1 MSRLIT
7 FSVVI
12 GPTIVCCILLL
23 MPLLDDDHLLDRTRI
38 SLVCP
43 GVEDPG
49 HIMSNTTSNEKHQPA
64 SNATPVGITSDIED
78 DRKKSRDDCSDVQ
91 DIEDDASR
99 PSKEATSRTEPG
111 DVDSDP
117 EKADGTPMERSI
129 TTGSQMPMSKA
140 RAVALVVTLT
150 GAAFL
155 NTMSNQAVVIIL
167 PTIGRDLDIPAARQ
181 QWIVSAYS
189 LTFGCFLLLWGR
201 IADVVGKKSVFVLG
215 SAWVCL
221 TTLVCPF
228 VPDEIGFD
236 VFRGLQGLGAAANV
250 PTAIGILGV
259 TFPPGKAKNY
269 AFATYSSGAPL
280 GSVIGNIL
288 GGVVGE
294 YASWRWVLWILAIL
308 AAMITIAGHFV
319 IPQPK
324 PRSQPMDLRHSVD
337 WTGGATVTIAILV
350 LLFALTEGNVVG
362 WATPWI
368 PVLIVLSFLLLAAFV
383 MWQMYLEK
391 KTTRRP
397 LMKISMFKDYKISAA
412 MFAMM
417 TFFGAFSNYLIFATY
432 FYQEF
437 EGRSTIQTTL
447 RFLPTGIVGII
458 AIFIVSQLLSKVKV
472 YYILMWGMM
481 CCAVACLLFA
491 VPIPVGTTYWAFG
504 FPAMCLSVLGA
515 DALFPA
521 LLLFIAQSLPKE
533 DQALGGA
540 TINCVGQVG
549 RAISLAICT
558 AIQVAVQESKE
569 STRSSAVTGEGSVG
583 NLAYL
588 SGLRGALWFNFGTA
602 MAGFLVVAVM
612 FRGTGKVGK

>member
-1 MSRLIT
+1 
-7 FSVVI
+7 
-12 GPTIVCCILLL
+12 
-23 MPLLDDDHLLDRTRI
+23 
-38 SLVCP
+38 
-43 GVEDPG
+43 
-49 HIMSNTTSNEKHQPA
+49 MSNTTTNEKHQPVSNTAPVEIA
-64 SNATPVGITSDIED
+64 SDTTD
-78 DRKKSRDDCSDVQ
+78 DRKKSRDDYSDAH
-91 DIEDDASR
+91 DIEDEISR
-99 PSKEATSRTEPG
+99 HSKEPRSCIDPG
-111 DVDSDP
+111 TIDGDI
-117 EKADGTPMERSI
+117 EKADGTPVERTV

-140 RAVALVVTLT
+140 RAIALVVTLT

-201 IADVVGKKSVFVLG
+201 IADVIGKKKVFIWG

-228 VPDEIGFD
+228 IPSEIGFD

-288 GGVVGE
+288 GGVVGQ
-294 YASWRWVLWILAIL
+294 YASWQWVLWILAIL
-308 AAMITIAGHFV
+308 AAMITVAGHFV

-324 PRSQPMDLRHSVD
+324 PRTQPMDLKNAVD
-337 WTGGATVTIAILV
+337 WAGGATVTVAILV

-368 PVLIVLSFLLLAAFV
+368 PVLIVISFILLAAFV
-383 MWQMYLEK
+383 MWQIYLEK
-391 KTTRRP
+391 KTARRP
-397 LMKISMFKDYKISAA
+397 LMKISMFKDSKISAA

-417 TFFGAFSNYLIFATY
+417 TFFAAFSNYLVFATY

-447 RFLPTGIVGII
+447 RFIPTGVVGVV
-458 AIFIVSQLLSKVKV
+458 AIFIVSQILSKVKV
-472 YYILMWGMM
+472 YYILMWGML

-521 LLLFIAQSLPKE
+521 LLLFTAQSLPKE

-549 RAISLAICT
+549 RAIGLAICT
-558 AIQVAVQESKE
+558 AVQVSVQESKE
-569 STRSSAVTGEGSVG
+569 SGSSAVTGEGSIG

-588 SGLRGALWFNFGTA
+588 SGLRGAMWFSFGTA
-602 MAGFLVVAVM
+602 IAGFFVVAAM

>member
-1 MSRLIT
+1 MSDNLVDEKRQ
-7 FSVVI
+7 
-12 GPTIVCCILLL
+12 PTTQEVARSE
-23 MPLLDDDHLLDRTRI
+23 P
-38 SLVCP
+38 
-43 GVEDPG
+43 
-49 HIMSNTTSNEKHQPA
+49 
-64 SNATPVGITSDIED
+64 IE
-78 DRKKSRDDCSDVQ
+78 DRKKSDAGKSDIQDDIKHDYSQ
-91 DIEDDASR
+91 D
-99 PSKEATSRTEPG
+99 SKEANSQIEPSTQ
-111 DVDSDP
+111 DVDT
-117 EKADGTPMERSI
+117 EKAIGSPMER
-129 TTGSQMPMSKA
+129 TTSSLPMSKA
-140 RAVALVVTLT
+140 RSIALVITLT

-201 IADVVGKKSVFVLG
+201 IADVCGKRKVFIWG

-228 VPDEIGFD
+228 IPSEIGFD

-288 GGVVGE
+288 GGVVGQ

-308 AAMITIAGHFV
+308 AAMVTVAGHFV
-319 IPQPK
+319 IPMPK
-324 PRSQPMDLRHSVD
+324 HRTEPMDLKNSVD
-337 WTGGATVTIAILV
+337 WVGGATITVSILV

-368 PVLIVLSFLLLAAFV
+368 PVLIILSFLLLAAFV
-383 MWQMYLEK
+383 LWQMHLEK
-391 KTTRRP
+391 NTNRRP
-397 LMKISMFKDYKISAA
+397 LMKISMFKDPKISAA
-412 MFAMM
+412 MAGMLL
-417 TFFGAFSNYLIFATY
+417 FFSSFSSYLVFATY
-432 FYQEF
+432 YYQEF
-437 EGRSTIQTTL
+437 IGLNAIQTTI
-447 RFLPTGIVGII
+447 RFLPTGVVGII
-458 AIFIVSQLLSKVKV
+458 AIFIVSQLLSRVKV
-472 YYILMWGMM
+472 HYILMWGML
-481 CCAVACLLFA
+481 CCAIACLLFA
-491 VPIPVGTTYWAFG
+491 VPIPPHTTYWAFG

-515 DALFPA
+515 DALFPS

-549 RAISLAICT
+549 RAIGLAICT
-558 AIQVAVQESKE
+558 AVQVAVQSSKE
-569 STRSSAVTGEGSVG
+569 SSSSAVTGEGSVG
-583 NLAYL
+583 NHAYL

-602 MAGFLVVAVM
+602 MAGFVVVALF

>member
-1 MSRLIT
+1 
-7 FSVVI
+7 
-12 GPTIVCCILLL
+12 
-23 MPLLDDDHLLDRTRI
+23 
-38 SLVCP
+38 
-43 GVEDPG
+43 
-49 HIMSNTTSNEKHQPA
+49 MSNTASEEKRQSA
-64 SNATPVGITSDIED
+64 SNTAPVEISSDTTID
-78 DRKKSRDDCSDVQ
+78 GRKKSRDEYSDVH
-91 DIEDDASR
+91 DIEDGISR
-99 PSKEATSRTEPG
+99 RSKEAHYRIDPG
-111 DVDSDP
+111 PIDGDL
-117 EKADGTPMERSI
+117 EKADSTPMERTV

-140 RAVALVVTLT
+140 RAISLVMTLT

-201 IADVVGKKSVFVLG
+201 IADVVGKKQVFIWG

-228 VPDEIGFD
+228 VPNEIGFD

-288 GGVVGE
+288 GGVVGQ
-294 YASWRWVLWILAIL
+294 YASWRWVLWVLAIL
-308 AAMITIAGHFV
+308 AAMITVAGQFV
-319 IPQPK
+319 VPQPK
-324 PRSQPMDLRHSVD
+324 PRTQPMDLKNSVD
-337 WTGGATVTIAILV
+337 WAGGATVTVAILV

-368 PVLIVLSFLLLAAFV
+368 PVLIVLSLLLLAAFV

-417 TFFGAFSNYLIFATY
+417 TFFGAFSNYLVFATY
-432 FYQEF
+432 FYQDF

-447 RFLPTGIVGII
+447 RFLPTGVVGII
-458 AIFIVSQLLSKVKV
+458 AIFIVSQILSKVKV
-472 YYILMWGMM
+472 YYILMWGML

-515 DALFPA
+515 DSLFPA
-521 LLLFIAQSLPKE
+521 LLLFTAQSLPKE

-549 RAISLAICT
+549 RAIGLAICT
-558 AIQVAVQESKE
+558 AIQVAVQESRE
-569 STRSSAVTGEGSVG
+569 SGSSAVTGEGSIG

-588 SGLRGALWFNFGTA
+588 SGLRGALWFSFATA
-602 MAGFLVVAVM
+602 MAGFLVVAAM
-612 FRGTGKVGK
+612 FRKTGKVGK

>member
-1 MSRLIT
+1 MSK
-7 FSVVI
+7 S
-12 GPTIVCCILLL
+12 
-23 MPLLDDDHLLDRTRI
+23 
-38 SLVCP
+38 P
-43 GVEDPG
+43 GD
-49 HIMSNTTSNEKHQPA
+49 EKHQPTTQA
-64 SNATPVGITSDIED
+64 AAQPKPIE
-78 DRKKSRDDCSDVQ
+78 DRKKLDAGDPDVQ
-91 DIEDDASR
+91 DDTENVYPRD
-99 PSKEATSRTEPG
+99 PKEANSHIEPSNQ
-111 DVDSDP
+111 DDDP
-117 EKADGTPMERSI
+117 ERAIGSPIER
-129 TTGSQMPMSKA
+129 TTSSLPMSKA
-140 RAVALVVTLT
+140 RSIALVITLT

-167 PTIGRDLDIPAARQ
+167 PTIGRDLKIPAARQ

-201 IADVVGKKSVFVLG
+201 IADVCGKRKVFIWG
-215 SAWVCL
+215 SAFVCL

-228 VPDEIGFD
+228 IPSEIGFD

-288 GGVVGE
+288 GGVVGQ

-308 AAMITIAGHFV
+308 AAMVTVAGHFV
-319 IPQPK
+319 IPVPK
-324 PRSQPMDLRHSVD
+324 PRTEPMDLKNSVD
-337 WTGGATVTIAILV
+337 WAGGATVTVAILV

-368 PVLIVLSFLLLAAFV
+368 PVLIILSFLLLAVFV
-383 MWQMYLEK
+383 LWQMHLEK
-391 KTTRRP
+391 NTTRRP
-397 LMKISMFKDYKISAA
+397 LMKISMFKDPKISAA
-412 MFAMM
+412 MVAML
-417 TFFGAFSNYLIFATY
+417 TFFSAFSSYLVLATY

-437 EGRSTIQTTL
+437 QGLNAIQTTI
-447 RFLPTGIVGII
+447 RFIPTGVVGVI
-458 AIFIVSQLLSKVKV
+458 AIFIVSQLLSRVKV
-472 YYILMWGMM
+472 HYILMWGMM
-481 CCAVACLLFA
+481 CCAIACLLFA
-491 VPIPVGTTYWAFG
+491 VPIPPHTTYWAFG

-515 DALFPA
+515 DALFPS

-549 RAISLAICT
+549 RAIGLAIST
-558 AIQVAVQESKE
+558 AIQVAVQSSKE
-569 STRSSAVTGEGSVG
+569 PSSSAVTGEGSVG
-583 NLAYL
+583 NHAYL

-602 MAGFLVVAVM
+602 MAGFIVVTL
-612 FRGTGKVGK
+612 FFKGTGKVGK

>member
-1 MSRLIT
+1 MSNNT
-7 FSVVI
+7 WDGKQHPASQTNTVA
-12 GPTIVCCILLL
+12 PE
-23 MPLLDDDHLLDRTRI
+23 P
-38 SLVCP
+38 
-43 GVEDPG
+43 VEDY
-49 HIMSNTTSNEKHQPA
+49 
-64 SNATPVGITSDIED
+64 
-78 DRKKSRDDCSDVQ
+78 KKSSDDLSDDQNDHEDITPRD
-91 DIEDDASR
+91 
-99 PSKEATSRTEPG
+99 SKEIRAHINSYNEG
-111 DVDSDP
+111 DDP
-117 EKADGTPMERSI
+117 EKAPGSPMERAIS
-129 TTGSQMPMSKA
+129 TGSQLPISKA
-140 RAVALVVTLT
+140 RSIALVITLT

-201 IADVVGKKSVFVLG
+201 IADVCGKRMVFIWG

-228 VPDEIGFD
+228 IPNEIGFD

-288 GGVVGE
+288 GGVVGQ

-308 AAMITIAGHFV
+308 AAMVTVAGHFV

-324 PRSQPMDLRHSVD
+324 PRTQPMDLKNSVD
-337 WTGGATVTIAILV
+337 WAGGATVTVAILV

-368 PVLIVLSFLLLAAFV
+368 PVLIVIAFLLLTAFV
-383 MWQMYLEK
+383 LWQMYLEK

-417 TFFGAFSNYLIFATY
+417 AFFGAFSNFLVFAT
-432 FYQEF
+432 FYYQDF
-437 EGRSTIQTTL
+437 QGLNAIQTTL
-447 RFLPTGIVGII
+447 RFLPTGVVGII
-458 AIFIVSQLLSKVKV
+458 AIFIVSQILSRVKV
-472 YYILMWGMM
+472 YYILMWGML
-481 CCAVACLLFA
+481 CCAIACLLFA
-491 VPIPVGTTYWAFG
+491 VPIPPHTTYWAFG

-515 DALFPA
+515 DALFPS

-549 RAISLAICT
+549 RAIGLAICT

-569 STRSSAVTGEGSVG
+569 SNSSAVSGEGSVG
-583 NLAYL
+583 NRAYL

-602 MAGFLVVAVM
+602 MAGFLVVALT

>member
-1 MSRLIT
+1 
-7 FSVVI
+7 
-12 GPTIVCCILLL
+12 
-23 MPLLDDDHLLDRTRI
+23 MP
-38 SLVCP
+38 
-43 GVEDPG
+43 
-49 HIMSNTTSNEKHQPA
+49 NTTSKEKRQPA
-64 SNATPVGITSDIED
+64 SNTAPVEIASDTDID
-78 DRKKSRDDCSDVQ
+78 GRKKSRDEYSDVHN
-91 DIEDDASR
+91 IEDGISR
-99 PSKEATSRTEPG
+99 HSSENCRQTFDPG
-111 DVDSDP
+111 LDGDI
-117 EKADGTPMERSI
+117 EKADSMPMERTV
-129 TTGSQMPMSKA
+129 TTDSQMPFSKA
-140 RAVALVVTLT
+140 RAIALVVTLT

-155 NTMSNQAVVIIL
+155 NTLSNQAVVIIL
-167 PTIGRDLDIPAARQ
+167 PTIGRDLNIPAARQ

-201 IADVVGKKSVFVLG
+201 IADVVGKKQVFIWG

-228 VPDEIGFD
+228 VPNEIGFD

-288 GGVVGE
+288 GGVVGQ
-294 YASWRWVLWILAIL
+294 YASWRWVLWVLAIL
-308 AAMITIAGHFV
+308 AAMITIAGQFV
-319 IPQPK
+319 VPQPK
-324 PRSQPMDLRHSVD
+324 PRTQPMDLKNYVD
-337 WTGGATVTIAILV
+337 WAGGATVTVAILV

-368 PVLIVLSFLLLAAFV
+368 PVLIVLSCSLLAAFV

-397 LMKISMFKDYKISAA
+397 LMKMSMFKDSKISAA

-417 TFFGAFSNYLIFATY
+417 SFFGAFSNYLVLVTY
-432 FYQEF
+432 FYQDF

-447 RFLPTGIVGII
+447 RFLPTGVVGII
-458 AIFIVSQLLSKVKV
+458 ATFIVSQILSKIKV
-472 YYILMWGMM
+472 YYILMWGTL

-504 FPAMCLSVLGA
+504 FPAMCLAVLGA
-515 DALFPA
+515 DSLFPA
-521 LLLFIAQSLPKE
+521 LLLFTAQSLPKE

-549 RAISLAICT
+549 RAIGLAICT
-558 AIQVAVQESKE
+558 AIQVTIQSSKE
-569 STRSSAVTGEGSVG
+569 SGSSAVTGEGSIG

-588 SGLRGALWFNFGTA
+588 SGLRGALWFSFGMA
-602 MAGFLVVAVM
+602 MAGFLVVAAM
-612 FRGTGKVGK
+612 FRGTGKIGK

>member
-1 MSRLIT
+1 
-7 FSVVI
+7 
-12 GPTIVCCILLL
+12 
-23 MPLLDDDHLLDRTRI
+23 
-38 SLVCP
+38 
-43 GVEDPG
+43 
-49 HIMSNTTSNEKHQPA
+49 MSNTSNDEKRLPA
-64 SNATPVGITSDIED
+64 SDATPVDVTLDTIDNRKKPRDDDSDVLDIED
-78 DRKKSRDDCSDVQ
+78 GDSQ
-91 DIEDDASR
+91 H
-99 PSKEATSRTEPG
+99 SKEAHSWIDPG
-111 DVDSDP
+111 NIDSDL
-117 EKADGTPMERSI
+117 ERADGTPMERTT

-140 RAVALVVTLT
+140 RAIALVITLT

-167 PTIGRDLDIPAARQ
+167 PTIGHDLDIPAARQ

-201 IADVVGKKSVFVLG
+201 IADVCGKKQVFIWG
-215 SAWVCL
+215 SAWVCF

-228 VPDEIGFD
+228 VPNEIGFD

-288 GGVVGE
+288 GGVVGQ

-308 AAMITIAGHFV
+308 AAMITVAGHFV
-319 IPQPK
+319 IPQP
-324 PRSQPMDLRHSVD
+324 RARTQSMDLKNSVD
-337 WTGGATVTIAILV
+337 WAGGAIVTIGILV

-368 PVLIVLSFLLLAAFV
+368 PVLIILSLLLLAAFI
-383 MWQMYLEK
+383 MWQIYLEK

-397 LMKISMFKDYKISAA
+397 LMKISMFKDYRISAA

-417 TFFGAFSNYLIFATY
+417 SFFAAFSNYLVFATY

-437 EGRSTIQTTL
+437 EGRNAIQTTL
-447 RFLPTGIVGII
+447 RFLPTGVVGII
-458 AIFIVSQLLSKVKV
+458 AIFIVSQILSRVKV
-472 YYILMWGMM
+472 YYILMWGML

-515 DALFPA
+515 DALFPS

-549 RAISLAICT
+549 RAIGLAICT
-558 AIQVAVQESKE
+558 AIQVAIQESKE
-569 STRSSAVTGEGSVG
+569 SRASAVTGEGSIG

-588 SGLRGALWFNFGTA
+588 SGLRGALWFSFGTA
-602 MAGFLVVAVM
+602 MAGFFVVAAT

>member
-1 MSRLIT
+1 
-7 FSVVI
+7 
-12 GPTIVCCILLL
+12 
-23 MPLLDDDHLLDRTRI
+23 
-38 SLVCP
+38 
-43 GVEDPG
+43 
-49 HIMSNTTSNEKHQPA
+49 MSNTTSNEKRQPA
-64 SNATPVGITSDIED
+64 SNATPVDIKSDIDD
-78 DRKKSRDDCSDVQ
+78 DRKKSRDECSDAQ
-91 DIEDDASR
+91 DVEDDYSR
-99 PSKEATSRTEPG
+99 PSKEAQSRLEPG
-111 DVDSDP
+111 DINSDP
-117 EKADGTPMERSI
+117 EKADGTPMERST

-140 RAVALVVTLT
+140 RAIALVITLT

-201 IADVVGKKSVFVLG
+201 IADVVGKRQVFIWG

-308 AAMITIAGHFV
+308 AAMITVAGHFV

-324 PRSQPMDLRHSVD
+324 PRTQPMDLKNSVD
-337 WTGGATVTIAILV
+337 WAGGATVTIAILV
-350 LLFALTEGNVVG
+350 LLFALTEGNVIG

-447 RFLPTGIVGII
+447 RFLPTGVVGII

-549 RAISLAICT
+549 RAIGLAICT

-588 SGLRGALWFNFGTA
+588 SGLRGALRFNLGTA

>member
-1 MSRLIT
+1 
-7 FSVVI
+7 
-12 GPTIVCCILLL
+12 
-23 MPLLDDDHLLDRTRI
+23 
-38 SLVCP
+38 
-43 GVEDPG
+43 
-49 HIMSNTTSNEKHQPA
+49 MSNTTTNEKHQPVSNTAAIELA
-64 SNATPVGITSDIED
+64 SDTIDS
-78 DRKKSRDDCSDVQ
+78 RKKSRDDYSDAH
-91 DIEDDASR
+91 DIEDGASR
-99 PSKEATSRTEPG
+99 HSKEAHSRIDPG
-111 DVDSDP
+111 PLDGDL
-117 EKADGTPMERSI
+117 EKADGTPVERTVTS
-129 TTGSQMPMSKA
+129 GSQMPMSKA
-140 RAVALVVTLT
+140 RAIALVITLT

-155 NTMSNQAVVIIL
+155 NTLSNQAVVIIL

-201 IADVVGKKSVFVLG
+201 IADVIGKKKVFIWG

-228 VPDEIGFD
+228 IPSEIGFD

-288 GGVVGE
+288 GGVVGQ
-294 YASWRWVLWILAIL
+294 YANWKWVLWILAIL
-308 AAMITIAGHFV
+308 AAMITVAGHFV
-319 IPQPK
+319 VPQPK
-324 PRSQPMDLRHSVD
+324 PRTQPMDIRNAVD
-337 WTGGATVTIAILV
+337 WAGGATVTVAILV

-368 PVLIVLSFLLLAAFV
+368 PVLIVVSVVLLAAFV
-383 MWQMYLEK
+383 MWQTYLEK

-417 TFFGAFSNYLIFATY
+417 SFFAAFSNYLVFATY

-447 RFLPTGIVGII
+447 RFIPTGVVGGV
-458 AIFIVSQLLSKVKV
+458 AIFIVSQILSKVKV
-472 YYILMWGMM
+472 YYILMWGML

-521 LLLFIAQSLPKE
+521 LLLFTAQSLPKE

-549 RAISLAICT
+549 RAIGLAICT
-558 AIQVAVQESKE
+558 AVQVAVQESKE
-569 STRSSAVTGEGSVG
+569 SGPSAVTGEGSIG

-588 SGLRGALWFNFGTA
+588 SGLRGAMWFSFGTA
-602 MAGFLVVAVM
+602 MVGFFVVAAL

>member
-1 MSRLIT
+1 
-7 FSVVI
+7 
-12 GPTIVCCILLL
+12 
-23 MPLLDDDHLLDRTRI
+23 
-38 SLVCP
+38 
-43 GVEDPG
+43 
-49 HIMSNTTSNEKHQPA
+49 MSNTTTNEKHQPVSNTAPVEIA
-64 SNATPVGITSDIED
+64 SDTTD
-78 DRKKSRDDCSDVQ
+78 DRKKSRDDYSDAH
-91 DIEDDASR
+91 DIEDEISR
-99 PSKEATSRTEPG
+99 HSKEPRSCIDPG
-111 DVDSDP
+111 TIDGDI
-117 EKADGTPMERSI
+117 EKADGTPVERTV

-140 RAVALVVTLT
+140 RAIALVVTLT

-181 QWIVSAYS
+181 QWIVSAYY

-201 IADVVGKKSVFVLG
+201 IADVIGKKKVFIWG

-228 VPDEIGFD
+228 IPSEIGFD

-288 GGVVGE
+288 GGVVGQ
-294 YASWRWVLWILAIL
+294 YASWQWVLWILAIL
-308 AAMITIAGHFV
+308 AAMITVAGHFV

-324 PRSQPMDLRHSVD
+324 PRTQPMDLKNAVD
-337 WTGGATVTIAILV
+337 WAGGATVTVAILV

-368 PVLIVLSFLLLAAFV
+368 PVLIVISFILLAAFV
-383 MWQMYLEK
+383 MWQIYLEK
-391 KTTRRP
+391 KTARRP
-397 LMKISMFKDYKISAA
+397 LMKISMFKDSKISAA

-417 TFFGAFSNYLIFATY
+417 TFFAAFSNYLVFATY

-447 RFLPTGIVGII
+447 RFIPTGVVGVV
-458 AIFIVSQLLSKVKV
+458 AIFIVSQILSKVKV
-472 YYILMWGMM
+472 YYILMWGML
-481 CCAVACLLFA
+481 CCAIACLLFA

-521 LLLFIAQSLPKE
+521 LLLFTAQSLPKE

-549 RAISLAICT
+549 RAIGLAICT
-558 AIQVAVQESKE
+558 AVQVSVQESKE
-569 STRSSAVTGEGSVG
+569 SGSSAVTGEGSIG

-588 SGLRGALWFNFGTA
+588 SGLRGAMWFSFGTA
-602 MAGFLVVAVM
+602 IAGFFVVAAM

>member
-1 MSRLIT
+1 
-7 FSVVI
+7 
-12 GPTIVCCILLL
+12 
-23 MPLLDDDHLLDRTRI
+23 
-38 SLVCP
+38 
-43 GVEDPG
+43 
-49 HIMSNTTSNEKHQPA
+49 MSNNGIGDEKRQPA
-64 SNATPVGITSDIED
+64 TQPTSQPEPIE
-78 DRKKSRDDCSDVQ
+78 DRKKSDAAYSDVKG
-91 DIEDDASR
+91 DIEIAYPRD
-99 PSKEATSRTEPG
+99 PKEANSQIEPSNQHG
-111 DVDSDP
+111 DP
-117 EKADGTPMERSI
+117 EKSIGSPIER
-129 TTGSQMPMSKA
+129 TTSSLPMSKA
-140 RAVALVVTLT
+140 RSIALVITLT

-201 IADVVGKKSVFVLG
+201 IADVCGKRKVFIWG
-215 SAWVCL
+215 SAFVCL

-228 VPDEIGFD
+228 IPSEIGFD

-288 GGVVGE
+288 GGVVGQ
-294 YASWRWVLWILAIL
+294 YASWRWVLWILTIL
-308 AAMITIAGHFV
+308 AAMVTVAGHFV
-319 IPQPK
+319 IPVPK
-324 PRSQPMDLRHSVD
+324 PRTEPMDLKNSVD
-337 WTGGATVTIAILV
+337 WAGGATVTVAILV

-368 PVLIVLSFLLLAAFV
+368 PVLIIISFILLAAFV
-383 MWQMYLEK
+383 LWQMYLEK
-391 KTTRRP
+391 KTSRRP
-397 LMKISMFKDYKISAA
+397 LMKISMFKDPKISAA
-412 MFAMM
+412 MAGML
-417 TFFGAFSNYLIFATY
+417 TFFSAFSSYLVFATY
-432 FYQEF
+432 YFQEF
-437 EGRSTIQTTL
+437 QGLSAIQTTL
-447 RFLPTGIVGII
+447 RFLPTGVVGII
-458 AIFIVSQLLSKVKV
+458 AIFIVSQLLSRVKV
-472 YYILMWGMM
+472 HYILMWGMM
-481 CCAVACLLFA
+481 CCAIACLLFA
-491 VPIPVGTTYWAFG
+491 VPIPPHTTYWAFG

-515 DALFPA
+515 DALFPS

-549 RAISLAICT
+549 RAIGLAIST
-558 AIQVAVQESKE
+558 AIQVAVQSSQES
-569 STRSSAVTGEGSVG
+569 SSSAVTGEGSVG
-583 NLAYL
+583 NHAYL

-602 MAGFLVVAVM
+602 MAGFVVVALF

>member
-1 MSRLIT
+1 
-7 FSVVI
+7 
-12 GPTIVCCILLL
+12 
-23 MPLLDDDHLLDRTRI
+23 
-38 SLVCP
+38 
-43 GVEDPG
+43 
-49 HIMSNTTSNEKHQPA
+49 MSNSTANEKHQPV
-64 SNATPVGITSDIED
+64 SNSTPVEIASDTID
-78 DRKKSRDDCSDVQ
+78 DRKKSRDDLSEGHGV
-91 DIEDDASR
+91 EDGTSR
-99 PSKEATSRTEPG
+99 HSKEAHAQI
-111 DVDSDP
+111 DP
-117 EKADGTPMERSI
+117 ESLDGDLERADDAPAERTV
-129 TTGSQMPMSKA
+129 TTSSQMPMSKA
-140 RAVALVVTLT
+140 RAIALVITLT

-155 NTMSNQAVVIIL
+155 NTLSNQAVVIIL

-201 IADVVGKKSVFVLG
+201 IADVIGKKKVFIWG

-228 VPDEIGFD
+228 IPSEIGFD

-288 GGVVGE
+288 GGVVGQ
-294 YASWRWVLWILAIL
+294 YASWQWVLWILAIL
-308 AAMITIAGHFV
+308 AAMITVAGHFV
-319 IPQPK
+319 VPQPK
-324 PRSQPMDLRHSVD
+324 PRTQSMDLKNAVD
-337 WTGGATVTIAILV
+337 WAGGATVTVAILV

-368 PVLIVLSFLLLAAFV
+368 PVLIVISVILLAAFV
-383 MWQMYLEK
+383 IWQIYLEQ

-397 LMKISMFKDYKISAA
+397 LMKISMFRDYKISAA

-417 TFFGAFSNYLIFATY
+417 SFFAAFSNYLVFATY

-447 RFLPTGIVGII
+447 RFIPTGVVGVV
-458 AIFIVSQLLSKVKV
+458 AIFIVSQILSKVKV
-472 YYILMWGMM
+472 YYILMWGML
-481 CCAVACLLFA
+481 CCAIACLLFA

-521 LLLFIAQSLPKE
+521 LLLFTAQSLPKE

-549 RAISLAICT
+549 RAIGLAICT
-558 AIQVAVQESKE
+558 AVQVAVQESKE
-569 STRSSAVTGEGSVG
+569 SGSSAVTGEGSVG

-588 SGLRGALWFNFGTA
+588 SGLRGAMWFSFGTA
-602 MAGFLVVAVM
+602 MVGFFVVAAL

>member
-1 MSRLIT
+1 
-7 FSVVI
+7 
-12 GPTIVCCILLL
+12 
-23 MPLLDDDHLLDRTRI
+23 
-38 SLVCP
+38 
-43 GVEDPG
+43 
-49 HIMSNTTSNEKHQPA
+49 MSNTISNEKHQPA
-64 SNATPVGITSDIED
+64 SNATPVETTSDTID
-78 DRKKSRDDCSDVQ
+78 DRKKSRDDCSEEH
-91 DIEDDASR
+91 DIKDDDSQHF
-99 PSKEATSRTEPG
+99 KEAHPRVEPEG
-111 DVDSDP
+111 IESDP
-117 EKADGTPMERSI
+117 EKADCTPMGRTV

-140 RAVALVVTLT
+140 RAIALVITLT

-201 IADVVGKKSVFVLG
+201 IADVVGKKQVFIWG

-308 AAMITIAGHFV
+308 AAMITVAGHFV

-324 PRSQPMDLRHSVD
+324 PRTQPMDLKNSVD
-337 WTGGATVTIAILV
+337 WAGGATVTVAILV

-417 TFFGAFSNYLIFATY
+417 TFFGAFSNYLVFATY

-447 RFLPTGIVGII
+447 RFLPTGVVGII
-458 AIFIVSQLLSKVKV
+458 AIFIVSQILSKVKV
-472 YYILMWGMM
+472 YYILMWGML

-515 DALFPA
+515 DALFPS

-549 RAISLAICT
+549 RAIGLAICT

-569 STRSSAVTGEGSVG
+569 SRSSAVTGEGSIG

-602 MAGFLVVAVM
+602 MAGFLVVAAT

>member
-1 MSRLIT
+1 
-7 FSVVI
+7 
-12 GPTIVCCILLL
+12 
-23 MPLLDDDHLLDRTRI
+23 
-38 SLVCP
+38 
-43 GVEDPG
+43 
-49 HIMSNTTSNEKHQPA
+49 MSNTLNDEKRQPA
-64 SNATPVGITSDIED
+64 SNTTPVDLAPDAIDN
-78 DRKKSRDDCSDVQ
+78 RKKSRDDDSDVQ
-91 DIEDDASR
+91 DIEDGDSQHF
-99 PSKEATSRTEPG
+99 KEAHSRINPG
-111 DVDSDP
+111 TVDSDL
-117 EKADGTPMERSI
+117 EKADGTPMERTT

-140 RAVALVVTLT
+140 RAIALVITLT

-167 PTIGRDLDIPAARQ
+167 PTIGHDLDIPAARQ

-201 IADVVGKKSVFVLG
+201 IADVCGKKQVFIWG
-215 SAWVCL
+215 SAWVCF

-228 VPDEIGFD
+228 VPNEIGFD

-288 GGVVGE
+288 GGVVGQ

-308 AAMITIAGHFV
+308 AAMITVAGHFV

-324 PRSQPMDLRHSVD
+324 ARTQPMDLRNSVD
-337 WTGGATVTIAILV
+337 WAGGAIVTIGILV

-368 PVLIVLSFLLLAAFV
+368 PVLIVLSLLLLAAFV
-383 MWQMYLEK
+383 MWQIYLEK

-397 LMKISMFKDYKISAA
+397 LMKISMFEDYKISAA

-417 TFFGAFSNYLIFATY
+417 SFFAAFSNYLVFATY

-437 EGRSTIQTTL
+437 EGRSAIQTTL
-447 RFLPTGIVGII
+447 RFLPTGVVGII
-458 AIFIVSQLLSKVKV
+458 AIFIVSQILSRVKV
-472 YYILMWGMM
+472 YYILMWGML

-515 DALFPA
+515 DALFPS
-521 LLLFIAQSLPKE
+521 LLLFIAHSLPKE

-549 RAISLAICT
+549 RAIGLAICT
-558 AIQVAVQESKE
+558 AIQVAIQESKQ
-569 STRSSAVTGEGSVG
+569 SRASAVTGEGSIG

-588 SGLRGALWFNFGTA
+588 SGLRGALWFSFGTA
-602 MAGFLVVAVM
+602 MAGFFVVAAT

>member
-1 MSRLIT
+1 
-7 FSVVI
+7 
-12 GPTIVCCILLL
+12 
-23 MPLLDDDHLLDRTRI
+23 
-38 SLVCP
+38 
-43 GVEDPG
+43 
-49 HIMSNTTSNEKHQPA
+49 MSNITTNEKHQQVSNSAPVEIA
-64 SNATPVGITSDIED
+64 SDTID
-78 DRKKSRDDCSDVQ
+78 DRKKSRDEYSDANGIA
-91 DIEDDASR
+91 DGTPR
-99 PSKEATSRTEPG
+99 HSKEAHSRIDPG
-111 DVDSDP
+111 TLDGDL
-117 EKADGTPMERSI
+117 EKADGALVERTV

-140 RAVALVVTLT
+140 RAIALVFTLT

-155 NTMSNQAVVIIL
+155 NTLSNQAVVIIL

-201 IADVVGKKSVFVLG
+201 IADVIGKKKVFIWG

-228 VPDEIGFD
+228 IPNEIGFD

-280 GSVIGNIL
+280 GSVIGNII
-288 GGVVGE
+288 GGVVGQ
-294 YASWRWVLWILAIL
+294 YASWQWVLWILAIL
-308 AAMITIAGHFV
+308 AAMITVAGYFV
-319 IPQPK
+319 VPQPK
-324 PRSQPMDLRHSVD
+324 PRAQSMDLKNAVD
-337 WTGGATVTIAILV
+337 WAGGATVTVAILV

-368 PVLIVLSFLLLAAFV
+368 PVLIVISVVLLAAFV
-383 MWQMYLEK
+383 MWQLYLEQ

-397 LMKISMFKDYKISAA
+397 LMKVSMFKDYKISAA

-417 TFFGAFSNYLIFATY
+417 SFFAAFSNYLVFATY

-447 RFLPTGIVGII
+447 RFIPTGVVGVV
-458 AIFIVSQLLSKVKV
+458 AIFIVSQILSKVKV
-472 YYILMWGMM
+472 YYILMWGML
-481 CCAVACLLFA
+481 CCAIACLLFA
-491 VPIPVGTTYWAFG
+491 VPIPVGTIYWAFG
-504 FPAMCLSVLGA
+504 LPAMCLAVLGA

-521 LLLFIAQSLPKE
+521 LLLFTAQSLPKE

-549 RAISLAICT
+549 RAIGLAICT
-558 AIQVAVQESKE
+558 AVQVAVQESKG
-569 STRSSAVTGEGSVG
+569 SGPSAVTGEGSIG

-588 SGLRGALWFNFGTA
+588 SGLRGAMWFSFGTA
-602 MAGFLVVAVM
+602 MVGFFVVAAL

>member
-1 MSRLIT
+1 MSK
-7 FSVVI
+7 
-12 GPTIVCCILLL
+12 IVESEQ
-23 MPLLDDDHLLDRTRI
+23 HR
-38 SLVCP
+38 
-43 GVEDPG
+43 
-49 HIMSNTTSNEKHQPA
+49 PA
-64 SNATPVGITSDIED
+64 SNASSVDTAD
-78 DRKKSRDDCSDVQ
+78 DRKKSDDHDSEAQ
-91 DIEDDASR
+91 DIENGE
-99 PSKEATSRTEPG
+99 PHYSKEAHSRVGPDYG
-111 DVDSDP
+111 NNDP
-117 EKADGTPMERSI
+117 EKADGTPMERTVTS
-129 TTGSQMPMSKA
+129 GSQLPMSKA
-140 RAVALVVTLT
+140 RSIALVITLT

-167 PTIGRDLDIPAARQ
+167 PTIGRDLDIPAARL

-201 IADVVGKKSVFVLG
+201 IADVCGKKKVFIWG

-221 TTLVCPF
+221 TTLICPF
-228 VPDEIGFD
+228 IQNEIGFD

-288 GGVVGE
+288 GGVVGQ

-308 AAMITIAGHFV
+308 AAMVTVAGHFV
-319 IPQPK
+319 VPPPK
-324 PRSQPMDLRHSVD
+324 PRTQPMDLKNSVD
-337 WTGGATVTIAILV
+337 WAGGATVTIAILV

-368 PVLIVLSFLLLAAFV
+368 PVLIVIAFLLLAAFV
-383 MWQMYLEK
+383 MWQLYLEK

-397 LMKISMFKDYKISAA
+397 LIKISMFKDYRISAA
-412 MFAMM
+412 MFTMM
-417 TFFGAFSNYLIFATY
+417 TFFGAFSNYLVFATY
-432 FYQEF
+432 YYQDF

-447 RFLPTGIVGII
+447 RFLPTGVVGII
-458 AIFIVSQLLSKVKV
+458 AIFIVSQILSKVKV
-472 YYILMWGMM
+472 YYILMWGML
-481 CCAVACLLFA
+481 CSAVACLLFA
-491 VPIPVGTTYWAFG
+491 VPIPAGTTYWAFG

-549 RAISLAICT
+549 RAIGLAICT
-558 AIQVAVQESKE
+558 AIQVAVQSSKE
-569 STRSSAVTGEGSVG
+569 SGSSAVTGNGSVG
-583 NLAYL
+583 NHAYL

-602 MAGFLVVAVM
+602 IAGFLVVAAT

>member
-1 MSRLIT
+1 
-7 FSVVI
+7 
-12 GPTIVCCILLL
+12 
-23 MPLLDDDHLLDRTRI
+23 
-38 SLVCP
+38 
-43 GVEDPG
+43 
-49 HIMSNTTSNEKHQPA
+49 MSNHIKDPVDEHRQPTTQEEVAQLEPA
-64 SNATPVGITSDIED
+64 E
-78 DRKKSRDDCSDVQ
+78 DRKKSDASSSSVQ
-91 DIEDDASR
+91 NDIEDGYHPQDSN
-99 PSKEATSRTEPG
+99 SKEAHSQIEPSRQDG
-111 DVDSDP
+111 DDP
-117 EKADGTPMERSI
+117 EKAYTDGSALERTAS
-129 TTGSQMPMSKA
+129 SLPMSKA
-140 RAVALVVTLT
+140 RSIALVITLT

-201 IADVVGKKSVFVLG
+201 IADVCGKRMVFIWG
-215 SAWVCL
+215 SAFVCL

-228 VPDEIGFD
+228 IPSEIGFD

-288 GGVVGE
+288 GGVVGQ

-308 AAMITIAGHFV
+308 AAMVTVAGQFV
-319 IPQPK
+319 IPAPK
-324 PRSQPMDLRHSVD
+324 PRTEPMDLRNSVD
-337 WTGGATVTIAILV
+337 WAGGATITVSILV

-362 WATPWI
+362 WSTPWI
-368 PVLIVLSFLLLAAFV
+368 PVLIVLSFVLLAAFV
-383 MWQMYLEK
+383 LWQMHLEK
-391 KTTRRP
+391 KTSRRP
-397 LMKISMFKDYKISAA
+397 LMKISMFKDPKISAA
-412 MFAMM
+412 MVAML
-417 TFFGAFSNYLIFATY
+417 TFFSAFSCYLVFATY
-432 FYQEF
+432 YYQEF
-437 EGRSTIQTTL
+437 QGLNAIQTTL
-447 RFLPTGIVGII
+447 RFLPTGVVGII
-458 AIFIVSQLLSKVKV
+458 AIFIVSQILSRVKV
-472 YYILMWGMM
+472 HYILMWGML

-491 VPIPVGTTYWAFG
+491 VPIPPHTTYWAFG

-515 DALFPA
+515 DAIFPS

-549 RAISLAICT
+549 RAIGLAICT

-569 STRSSAVTGEGSVG
+569 SSSSADAVTGEGSVG
-583 NLAYL
+583 NHAYL
-588 SGLRGALWFNFGTA
+588 SGLRAALWFNFGTA
-602 MAGFLVVAVM
+602 MAGFVVVAFY

>member
-1 MSRLIT
+1 
-7 FSVVI
+7 
-12 GPTIVCCILLL
+12 
-23 MPLLDDDHLLDRTRI
+23 
-38 SLVCP
+38 
-43 GVEDPG
+43 
-49 HIMSNTTSNEKHQPA
+49 MSNSAANEKHQPV
-64 SNATPVGITSDIED
+64 SNSTPVEIASDTID
-78 DRKKSRDDCSDVQ
+78 DRKKSRDDFSEGHSV
-91 DIEDDASR
+91 EDGTSR
-99 PSKEATSRTEPG
+99 HSKEAHAQI
-111 DVDSDP
+111 DP
-117 EKADGTPMERSI
+117 ESLEGDLERADGAPAERTV
-129 TTGSQMPMSKA
+129 TTSSQMPMSKA
-140 RAVALVVTLT
+140 RAIALVITLT

-155 NTMSNQAVVIIL
+155 NTLSNQAVVIIL

-201 IADVVGKKSVFVLG
+201 IADVIGKKKVFIWG

-228 VPDEIGFD
+228 IPSEIGFD

-288 GGVVGE
+288 GGVVGQ
-294 YASWRWVLWILAIL
+294 YASWQWVLWILAIL
-308 AAMITIAGHFV
+308 AAMITVAGHFV
-319 IPQPK
+319 VPQPK
-324 PRSQPMDLRHSVD
+324 PRTQSMDLKNAVD
-337 WTGGATVTIAILV
+337 WAGGATVTVAILV

-362 WATPWI
+362 WSTPWI
-368 PVLIVLSFLLLAAFV
+368 PVLIVISVILLAAFV
-383 MWQMYLEK
+383 MLQIYLEQ

-397 LMKISMFKDYKISAA
+397 LMKISMFRDYKISAA

-417 TFFGAFSNYLIFATY
+417 SFFAAFSNYLVFATY

-447 RFLPTGIVGII
+447 RFIPTGVVGVV
-458 AIFIVSQLLSKVKV
+458 AIFIVSQILSKVKV
-472 YYILMWGMM
+472 YYILMWGML
-481 CCAVACLLFA
+481 CCAIACLLFA

-521 LLLFIAQSLPKE
+521 LLLFTAQSLPKE

-549 RAISLAICT
+549 RAIGLAICT
-558 AIQVAVQESKE
+558 AVQVSVQESKG
-569 STRSSAVTGEGSVG
+569 SGSSAVTGEGSIG

-588 SGLRGALWFNFGTA
+588 SGLRGAMWFSFGTA
-602 MAGFLVVAVM
+602 MVGFFVVAAL

>member
-1 MSRLIT
+1 
-7 FSVVI
+7 
-12 GPTIVCCILLL
+12 
-23 MPLLDDDHLLDRTRI
+23 
-38 SLVCP
+38 
-43 GVEDPG
+43 
-49 HIMSNTTSNEKHQPA
+49 MSNTTANEKHQPV
-64 SNATPVGITSDIED
+64 SNSAPVEITSDNVD
-78 DRKKSRDDCSDVQ
+78 DRKKSRDDDSDVQ
-91 DIEDDASR
+91 DIEDGHSR
-99 PSKEATSRTEPG
+99 HSKEAHSRIDPG
-111 DVDSDP
+111 TLDGDL
-117 EKADGTPMERSI
+117 EKADGTPAERTV
-129 TTGSQMPMSKA
+129 TTGSQTPMSKA
-140 RAVALVVTLT
+140 RAIALVITLT

-155 NTMSNQAVVIIL
+155 ITLSNQAVVIIL

-201 IADVVGKKSVFVLG
+201 IADVIGKKKVFIWG

-228 VPDEIGFD
+228 IPNEIGFD

-288 GGVVGE
+288 GGVVGQ
-294 YASWRWVLWILAIL
+294 YASWQWVLWILAIL
-308 AAMITIAGHFV
+308 AAMITVAGHFV
-319 IPQPK
+319 VPQPK
-324 PRSQPMDLRHSVD
+324 PYTQPMDLKNAVD
-337 WTGGATVTIAILV
+337 WAGGATVTVAILV

-368 PVLIVLSFLLLAAFV
+368 PVLIVVSVMLLVAFV
-383 MWQMYLEK
+383 MWQIYLEK

-397 LMKISMFKDYKISAA
+397 LMKISMFKSYKISAA

-417 TFFGAFSNYLIFATY
+417 SFFGAFSNYLIFATY

-447 RFLPTGIVGII
+447 RFIPTGVVGII

-472 YYILMWGMM
+472 YYILMWGML

-504 FPAMCLSVLGA
+504 FPAMCLAVLGA

-521 LLLFIAQSLPKE
+521 LLLFTAQSLPKE

-549 RAISLAICT
+549 RAICLAICT
-558 AIQVAVQESKE
+558 AVQVTVQESKE
-569 STRSSAVTGEGSVG
+569 SGSSAVTGEGSIG

-588 SGLRGALWFNFGTA
+588 SGLRGAMWFSFGTA
-602 MAGFLVVAVM
+602 IAGFFVVAAL

>member
-1 MSRLIT
+1 
-7 FSVVI
+7 
-12 GPTIVCCILLL
+12 
-23 MPLLDDDHLLDRTRI
+23 
-38 SLVCP
+38 
-43 GVEDPG
+43 
-49 HIMSNTTSNEKHQPA
+49 MSNSAANEKHQPV
-64 SNATPVGITSDIED
+64 SNSTPVEIASDTID
-78 DRKKSRDDCSDVQ
+78 DRKKSRDDLSEGHGV
-91 DIEDDASR
+91 EDGTSR
-99 PSKEATSRTEPG
+99 HSKEAHAQI
-111 DVDSDP
+111 DP
-117 EKADGTPMERSI
+117 ESLDGDLERADDAPAERTV
-129 TTGSQMPMSKA
+129 TTSSQMPMSKA
-140 RAVALVVTLT
+140 RAIALVITLT

-155 NTMSNQAVVIIL
+155 NTLSNQAVVIIL

-201 IADVVGKKSVFVLG
+201 IADVIGKKKVFIWG

-228 VPDEIGFD
+228 IPSEIGFD

-288 GGVVGE
+288 GGVVGQ
-294 YASWRWVLWILAIL
+294 YASWQWVLWILAIL
-308 AAMITIAGHFV
+308 AAMITVAGHFV
-319 IPQPK
+319 VPQPK
-324 PRSQPMDLRHSVD
+324 PRTQSMDLKNAVD
-337 WTGGATVTIAILV
+337 WAGGATVTVAILV

-368 PVLIVLSFLLLAAFV
+368 PVLIVISVILLAAFV
-383 MWQMYLEK
+383 MWQIYLEQ

-397 LMKISMFKDYKISAA
+397 LMKISMFRDYKISAA

-417 TFFGAFSNYLIFATY
+417 SFFAAFSNYLVFATY

-447 RFLPTGIVGII
+447 RFIPTGVVGVV
-458 AIFIVSQLLSKVKV
+458 AIFIVSQILSKVKV
-472 YYILMWGMM
+472 YYILMWGML
-481 CCAVACLLFA
+481 CCAIACLLFA

-521 LLLFIAQSLPKE
+521 LLLFTAQSLPKE

-549 RAISLAICT
+549 RAIGLAICT
-558 AIQVAVQESKE
+558 AVQVSVQESKE
-569 STRSSAVTGEGSVG
+569 SGSSAVTGEGSIG

-588 SGLRGALWFNFGTA
+588 SGLRGAMWFSFGTA
-602 MAGFLVVAVM
+602 MVGFLVVAAL

>member
-1 MSRLIT
+1 
-7 FSVVI
+7 
-12 GPTIVCCILLL
+12 
-23 MPLLDDDHLLDRTRI
+23 
-38 SLVCP
+38 
-43 GVEDPG
+43 
-49 HIMSNTTSNEKHQPA
+49 MSNATTNEKHQPVSNSAPVEIA
-64 SNATPVGITSDIED
+64 SDTID
-78 DRKKSRDDCSDVQ
+78 DRKKSRDEYSDANGIG
-91 DIEDDASR
+91 DGTSR
-99 PSKEATSRTEPG
+99 HSKEAHSRIDPG
-111 DVDSDP
+111 TLDGDL
-117 EKADGTPMERSI
+117 EKADGTPVERTV

-140 RAVALVVTLT
+140 RAIALVITLT

-155 NTMSNQAVVIIL
+155 NTLSNQAVVIIL

-181 QWIVSAYS
+181 QWVVSAYS

-201 IADVVGKKSVFVLG
+201 IADVIGKKKVFIWG

-228 VPDEIGFD
+228 IPSEIGFD

-288 GGVVGE
+288 GGVVGQ

-308 AAMITIAGHFV
+308 AAMITVAGHFV
-319 IPQPK
+319 VPQPK
-324 PRSQPMDLRHSVD
+324 PRTQPMDIKNAVD
-337 WTGGATVTIAILV
+337 WAGGATVTVAILV

-368 PVLIVLSFLLLAAFV
+368 PVLIVISVILLAAFV
-383 MWQMYLEK
+383 MWQIYLEK
-391 KTTRRP
+391 KTIRRP

-417 TFFGAFSNYLIFATY
+417 SFFAAFSNYLVFATY

-447 RFLPTGIVGII
+447 RFIPTGVVGVV
-458 AIFIVSQLLSKVKV
+458 AIFIVSQILSKVKV
-472 YYILMWGMM
+472 YYILMWGML

-521 LLLFIAQSLPKE
+521 LLLFTAQSLPKE

-549 RAISLAICT
+549 RAIGLAICT
-558 AIQVAVQESKE
+558 AVQVAVQESKE
-569 STRSSAVTGEGSVG
+569 SGPSAVTGEGSIG
-583 NLAYL
+583 SLAYL
-588 SGLRGALWFNFGTA
+588 SGLRGAMWFSFGTA
-602 MAGFLVVAVM
+602 MAGFFVVAAL

>member
-1 MSRLIT
+1 
-7 FSVVI
+7 
-12 GPTIVCCILLL
+12 
-23 MPLLDDDHLLDRTRI
+23 
-38 SLVCP
+38 
-43 GVEDPG
+43 
-49 HIMSNTTSNEKHQPA
+49 MSNTTTNEKHQPVSNTA
-64 SNATPVGITSDIED
+64 SVEIASDTTD
-78 DRKKSRDDCSDVQ
+78 DRKKSRDDYSDAH
-91 DIEDDASR
+91 DIEDGISR
-99 PSKEATSRTEPG
+99 HSKEPRSRIDPG
-111 DVDSDP
+111 TIDGDI
-117 EKADGTPMERSI
+117 EKADGTPVERTV

-140 RAVALVVTLT
+140 RAIALVVTLT

-201 IADVVGKKSVFVLG
+201 IADVIGKKKVFIRG

-228 VPDEIGFD
+228 IPSEIGFD

-288 GGVVGE
+288 GGVVGQ
-294 YASWRWVLWILAIL
+294 YASWQWVLWILAIL
-308 AAMITIAGHFV
+308 AAMITVAGHFV

-324 PRSQPMDLRHSVD
+324 PRTQPMDLKNAVD
-337 WTGGATVTIAILV
+337 WAGGATVTVAILV

-368 PVLIVLSFLLLAAFV
+368 PVLIVISFILLAAFV
-383 MWQMYLEK
+383 MWQIYLEK

-397 LMKISMFKDYKISAA
+397 LMKISMFKDSKISAA

-417 TFFGAFSNYLIFATY
+417 TFFAAFSNYLVFATY

-447 RFLPTGIVGII
+447 RFIPTGVVGVV
-458 AIFIVSQLLSKVKV
+458 AIFIVSQILSKVKV
-472 YYILMWGMM
+472 YYILMWGML
-481 CCAVACLLFA
+481 CCAIACLLFA

-521 LLLFIAQSLPKE
+521 LLLFTAQSLPKE

-549 RAISLAICT
+549 RAIGLAICT
-558 AIQVAVQESKE
+558 AVQVSVQESKE
-569 STRSSAVTGEGSVG
+569 SGSSAVTGEGSIG

-588 SGLRGALWFNFGTA
+588 SGLRGAMWFSFGTA
-602 MAGFLVVAVM
+602 IAGFFVVAAM

>member
-1 MSRLIT
+1 
-7 FSVVI
+7 
-12 GPTIVCCILLL
+12 
-23 MPLLDDDHLLDRTRI
+23 
-38 SLVCP
+38 
-43 GVEDPG
+43 
-49 HIMSNTTSNEKHQPA
+49 MSNTTTNEKHQPVSNTAPVEIA
-64 SNATPVGITSDIED
+64 SDTVDG
-78 DRKKSRDDCSDVQ
+78 RKKSRDEFSDAH
-91 DIEDDASR
+91 DIEDGISR
-99 PSKEATSRTEPG
+99 HSREPHSRIDPGTLDG
-111 DVDSDP
+111 DL
-117 EKADGTPMERSI
+117 EKAHGTPVERTV

-140 RAVALVVTLT
+140 RAIALVVTLT

-201 IADVVGKKSVFVLG
+201 IADVIGKKKVFIWG

-228 VPDEIGFD
+228 IPSEIGFD

-288 GGVVGE
+288 GGVVGQ
-294 YASWRWVLWILAIL
+294 YASWQWVLWILAIL
-308 AAMITIAGHFV
+308 AAMITVAGHFV

-324 PRSQPMDLRHSVD
+324 PRTQSMDLKNAVD
-337 WTGGATVTIAILV
+337 WAGGATVTVAILV

-368 PVLIVLSFLLLAAFV
+368 PVLIVISIILLAAFV
-383 MWQMYLEK
+383 MWQIYLEK
-391 KTTRRP
+391 KTSRRP
-397 LMKISMFKDYKISAA
+397 LMKISMFKDSKISAA

-417 TFFGAFSNYLIFATY
+417 SFFAAFSNYLVFATY

-447 RFLPTGIVGII
+447 RFIPTGVVGVV
-458 AIFIVSQLLSKVKV
+458 AIFIVSQILSKVKV
-472 YYILMWGMM
+472 YYILMWGML

-504 FPAMCLSVLGA
+504 LPAMCLSVLGA

-549 RAISLAICT
+549 RAIGLAICT
-558 AIQVAVQESKE
+558 AVQVAIQESKE
-569 STRSSAVTGEGSVG
+569 SGPSAVTGEGSIG

-588 SGLRGALWFNFGTA
+588 SGLRGAMWFSFGTA
-602 MAGFLVVAVM
+602 IAGFFVVAAM
-612 FRGTGKVGK
+612 FRKTGKVGK

>member
-1 MSRLIT
+1 
-7 FSVVI
+7 
-12 GPTIVCCILLL
+12 
-23 MPLLDDDHLLDRTRI
+23 
-38 SLVCP
+38 
-43 GVEDPG
+43 
-49 HIMSNTTSNEKHQPA
+49 MSNIANDEKRQP
-64 SNATPVGITSDIED
+64 SSTATPVQIPSNVTN
-78 DRKKSRDDCSDVQ
+78 DRKKTRDDCSDEHDV
-91 DIEDDASR
+91 EDAGFRLSL
-99 PSKEATSRTEPG
+99 EAESRTEPRG
-111 DVDSDP
+111 VDIDP
-117 EKADGTPMERSI
+117 EKAHGTAMERMV

-140 RAVALVVTLT
+140 RAIALVVTLT

-201 IADVVGKKSVFVLG
+201 IADVVGKKKVFIWG
-215 SAWVCL
+215 STWVCL

-294 YASWRWVLWILAIL
+294 YASWRWVLWILTIL
-308 AAMITIAGHFV
+308 AAMITVAGHFV
-319 IPQPK
+319 VPQSK
-324 PRSQPMDLRHSVD
+324 QRTQPMDLKNSVD
-337 WTGGATVTIAILV
+337 WAGGATVTVAILV

-368 PVLIVLSFLLLAAFV
+368 PVLIVISLLLLAAFV
-383 MWQMYLEK
+383 VWQMYLEK

-397 LMKISMFKDYKISAA
+397 LMKISMFKDHKISAA

-447 RFLPTGIVGII
+447 RFLPTGVVGII
-458 AIFIVSQLLSKVKV
+458 AIFVVSQILSRVKV
-472 YYILMWGMM
+472 YYILMWGML

-515 DALFPA
+515 DTIFPS

-549 RAISLAICT
+549 RAIGLAICT

-569 STRSSAVTGEGSVG
+569 SGSSAVTGEGSVG
-583 NLAYL
+583 NFAYL
-588 SGLRGALWFNFGTA
+588 SGLRGALWFSFGTA
-602 MAGFLVVAVM
+602 MAGLLVVAAT

>member
-1 MSRLIT
+1 
-7 FSVVI
+7 
-12 GPTIVCCILLL
+12 
-23 MPLLDDDHLLDRTRI
+23 
-38 SLVCP
+38 
-43 GVEDPG
+43 
-49 HIMSNTTSNEKHQPA
+49 MSNSPGDEENQQTTQAASQPE
-64 SNATPVGITSDIED
+64 PKE
-78 DRKKSRDDCSDVQ
+78 DRKKSDAGDSDVQ
-91 DIEDDASR
+91 NDIENVYPRHTKQANSHIE
-99 PSKEATSRTEPG
+99 PSKQN
-111 DVDSDP
+111 DDP
-117 EKADGTPMERSI
+117 ENALGSPIER
-129 TTGSQMPMSKA
+129 TTSSLSMSKA
-140 RAVALVVTLT
+140 RSIALVITLT

-201 IADVVGKKSVFVLG
+201 IADVCGKRKVFIWG
-215 SAWVCL
+215 SAFVCS

-228 VPDEIGFD
+228 IPSEIGFD

-288 GGVVGE
+288 GGVVGQ
-294 YASWRWVLWILAIL
+294 YASWKWVLWILAIL
-308 AAMITIAGHFV
+308 AAMVTVAGHFV
-319 IPQPK
+319 IPVPK
-324 PRSQPMDLRHSVD
+324 PRTEPMDLKNSVD
-337 WTGGATVTIAILV
+337 WAGGATVTVAILV

-368 PVLIVLSFLLLAAFV
+368 PVLIIISFLLLAVFV
-383 MWQMYLEK
+383 FWQMHLEK
-391 KTTRRP
+391 NTSRRP
-397 LMKISMFKDYKISAA
+397 LMKISMFKDPKISAA
-412 MFAMM
+412 MVGML
-417 TFFGAFSNYLIFATY
+417 TFFSAFSSYLVFATY
-432 FYQEF
+432 YFQEF
-437 EGRSTIQTTL
+437 QGLSAIQTTL
-447 RFLPTGIVGII
+447 RFLPTGVVGII
-458 AIFIVSQLLSKVKV
+458 AIFIVSQLLSRVKV
-472 YYILMWGMM
+472 HYILMWGMM
-481 CCAVACLLFA
+481 CCAIACLLFA
-491 VPIPVGTTYWAFG
+491 VPIPPHTTYWAFG

-515 DALFPA
+515 DALFPS

-549 RAISLAICT
+549 RAIGLAIST
-558 AIQVAVQESKE
+558 AIQVAVQSSQES
-569 STRSSAVTGEGSVG
+569 SSSAVTGEGSVG
-583 NLAYL
+583 NHAYL

-602 MAGFLVVAVM
+602 MAGFVVVALF

>member
-1 MSRLIT
+1 
-7 FSVVI
+7 
-12 GPTIVCCILLL
+12 
-23 MPLLDDDHLLDRTRI
+23 
-38 SLVCP
+38 
-43 GVEDPG
+43 
-49 HIMSNTTSNEKHQPA
+49 MSNTTANEKHQPVSNSAPVEIA
-64 SNATPVGITSDIED
+64 SDTID
-78 DRKKSRDDCSDVQ
+78 DRKKSRDDCSDGHG
-91 DIEDDASR
+91 IEDGASR
-99 PSKEATSRTEPG
+99 HSKEAHTRIDPEPIDG
-111 DVDSDP
+111 DL
-117 EKADGTPMERSI
+117 EKADGTPAERTV

-140 RAVALVVTLT
+140 RAIALVITLT

-155 NTMSNQAVVIIL
+155 NTLSNQAVVIIL
-167 PTIGRDLDIPAARQ
+167 PTIGHDLDIPAARQ

-201 IADVVGKKSVFVLG
+201 IADVIGKKKVFIWG

-228 VPDEIGFD
+228 IPSEIGFD

-288 GGVVGE
+288 GGVVGQ
-294 YASWRWVLWILAIL
+294 YASWQWVLWILAIL
-308 AAMITIAGHFV
+308 AAMITVAGHFV
-319 IPQPK
+319 VPQPK
-324 PRSQPMDLRHSVD
+324 PRTQPMDLKNTVD
-337 WTGGATVTIAILV
+337 WAGGATVTVAILV

-368 PVLIVLSFLLLAAFV
+368 PVLIVISVVLLAAFV
-383 MWQMYLEK
+383 MWQIYLEK

-417 TFFGAFSNYLIFATY
+417 SFFAAFSNYLVFATY

-447 RFLPTGIVGII
+447 RFIPTGVVGVV
-458 AIFIVSQLLSKVKV
+458 AIFIVSQILSKVKV
-472 YYILMWGMM
+472 YYILMWGML
-481 CCAVACLLFA
+481 CCAIACLLFA

-521 LLLFIAQSLPKE
+521 LLLFTAQSLPKE

-549 RAISLAICT
+549 RAIGLAICT

-569 STRSSAVTGEGSVG
+569 SGPAAVTGEGSIG

-588 SGLRGALWFNFGTA
+588 SGLRGAMWFSFGTA
-602 MAGFLVVAVM
+602 MVGFFVVAAL

>member
-1 MSRLIT
+1 
-7 FSVVI
+7 
-12 GPTIVCCILLL
+12 
-23 MPLLDDDHLLDRTRI
+23 
-38 SLVCP
+38 
-43 GVEDPG
+43 
-49 HIMSNTTSNEKHQPA
+49 MSNKPGDEKRQPTTQEVARSEP
-64 SNATPVGITSDIED
+64 IEG
-78 DRKKSRDDCSDVQ
+78 RKKSDAGKSDIQDDIKHDYSQ
-91 DIEDDASR
+91 DF
-99 PSKEATSRTEPG
+99 KEANSQIEPSRQ
-111 DVDSDP
+111 DDDP
-117 EKADGTPMERSI
+117 EKAIGSPMER
-129 TTGSQMPMSKA
+129 TTSSLPMSKA
-140 RAVALVVTLT
+140 RSIALVITLT

-201 IADVVGKKSVFVLG
+201 IADVCGKRKVFIWG

-228 VPDEIGFD
+228 IPSEIGFD

-288 GGVVGE
+288 GGVVGQ

-308 AAMITIAGHFV
+308 AAMVTVAGHFV
-319 IPQPK
+319 IPVPK
-324 PRSQPMDLRHSVD
+324 PRTEPMDLKNSVD
-337 WTGGATVTIAILV
+337 WAGGATITISILV

-368 PVLIVLSFLLLAAFV
+368 PVLIILSFLLLAAFV
-383 MWQMYLEK
+383 LWQIHLEK
-391 KTTRRP
+391 NTNRRP
-397 LMKISMFKDYKISAA
+397 LMKISMFKDPKISAA
-412 MFAMM
+412 MVSMLC
-417 TFFGAFSNYLIFATY
+417 FFSAFSSYLVFATY
-432 FYQEF
+432 FYQEYQ
-437 EGRSTIQTTL
+437 GLSAIQTTI
-447 RFLPTGIVGII
+447 RFLPTGVVGII
-458 AIFIVSQLLSKVKV
+458 AIFIVSQLLSRVKV
-472 YYILMWGMM
+472 YYILMWGML

-491 VPIPVGTTYWAFG
+491 VPIPPHTTYWAFG

-515 DALFPA
+515 DALFPS

-549 RAISLAICT
+549 RAIGLAICT
-558 AIQVAVQESKE
+558 AVQVAVQSSKE
-569 STRSSAVTGEGSVG
+569 SSSSAVTGEGSIG
-583 NLAYL
+583 NHAYL

-602 MAGFLVVAVM
+602 MAGFVVVALF

>member
-1 MSRLIT
+1 
-7 FSVVI
+7 
-12 GPTIVCCILLL
+12 
-23 MPLLDDDHLLDRTRI
+23 
-38 SLVCP
+38 
-43 GVEDPG
+43 
-49 HIMSNTTSNEKHQPA
+49 MSNTTANEKHQPV
-64 SNATPVGITSDIED
+64 SNSAPVEITSDNVD
-78 DRKKSRDDCSDVQ
+78 DRKKSRDDDSDVQ
-91 DIEDDASR
+91 DIEDGHSR
-99 PSKEATSRTEPG
+99 HSKEAHSRIDPG
-111 DVDSDP
+111 TLDGDL
-117 EKADGTPMERSI
+117 EKADGTPAERTV
-129 TTGSQMPMSKA
+129 TTGSQTPMSKA
-140 RAVALVVTLT
+140 RAIALVITLT

-155 NTMSNQAVVIIL
+155 NTLSNQAVVIIL

-201 IADVVGKKSVFVLG
+201 IADVIGKKKVFIWG

-228 VPDEIGFD
+228 IPNEIGFD

-288 GGVVGE
+288 GGVVGQ
-294 YASWRWVLWILAIL
+294 YASWQWVLWILAIL
-308 AAMITIAGHFV
+308 AAMITVAGHFV
-319 IPQPK
+319 VPQPK
-324 PRSQPMDLRHSVD
+324 PYTQPMDLKNAVD
-337 WTGGATVTIAILV
+337 WAGGATVTVAILV

-368 PVLIVLSFLLLAAFV
+368 PVLIVVSVMLLVAFV
-383 MWQMYLEK
+383 MWQIYLEK

-397 LMKISMFKDYKISAA
+397 LMKISMFKSYKISAA

-417 TFFGAFSNYLIFATY
+417 SFFGAFSNYLIFATY

-447 RFLPTGIVGII
+447 RFIPTGVVGII

-472 YYILMWGMM
+472 YYILMWGML

-504 FPAMCLSVLGA
+504 FPAMCLAVLGA

-521 LLLFIAQSLPKE
+521 LLLFTAQSLPKE

-549 RAISLAICT
+549 RAICLAICT
-558 AIQVAVQESKE
+558 AVQVTVQESKE
-569 STRSSAVTGEGSVG
+569 SGSSAVTGEGSIG

-588 SGLRGALWFNFGTA
+588 SGLRGAMWFSFGTA
-602 MAGFLVVAVM
+602 IAGFFVVAAL
-612 FRGTGKVGK
+612 FRGTGKVGNRQSSESGHVLTICQRL

>member
-1 MSRLIT
+1 MFNTTNNEKRQ
-7 FSVVI
+7 
-12 GPTIVCCILLL
+12 P
-23 MPLLDDDHLLDRTRI
+23 
-38 SLVCP
+38 
-43 GVEDPG
+43 E
-49 HIMSNTTSNEKHQPA
+49 SNTT
-64 SNATPVGITSDIED
+64 PVENTSDSID
-78 DRKKSRDDCSDVQ
+78 DHKKSQDDYSDVQ
-91 DIEDDASR
+91 DIEDGNSR
-99 PSKEATSRTEPG
+99 HSKEAHSHIVPEPMEN
-111 DVDSDP
+111 DP
-117 EKADGTPMERSI
+117 EKADGSPIGR
-129 TTGSQMPMSKA
+129 TTTASSQMPMSKA
-140 RAVALVVTLT
+140 RAIALVITLT

-167 PTIGRDLDIPAARQ
+167 PTIGRGLEIPAARQ

-201 IADVVGKKSVFVLG
+201 IADVLGKKQVFIWG

-288 GGVVGE
+288 GGVVGQ

-308 AAMITIAGHFV
+308 AAMITVAGHFV

-324 PRSQPMDLRHSVD
+324 ARTEPMDLRNSVD
-337 WTGGATVTIAILV
+337 WAGGATVTIAILV

-368 PVLIVLSFLLLAAFV
+368 PVLIVISFLLLAAFV
-383 MWQMYLEK
+383 YWQLYLEK
-391 KTTRRP
+391 RGTRRP
-397 LMKISMFKDYKISAA
+397 LIKISMFKNYKISAA

-417 TFFGAFSNYLIFATY
+417 SFFGAFSNYLIFATY
-432 FYQEF
+432 YYQEF

-458 AIFIVSQLLSKVKV
+458 AIFIVSQILSRVKV
-472 YYILMWGMM
+472 YYILMWGML
-481 CCAVACLLFA
+481 CCAVACLLFG
-491 VPIPVGTTYWAFG
+491 VPIPPGTTYWAFG

-521 LLLFIAQSLPKE
+521 LLLFMAQSLPKE

-549 RAISLAICT
+549 RAICLAICT

-569 STRSSAVTGEGSVG
+569 PNSAAVTGEGSIG
-583 NLAYL
+583 NPAYL
-588 SGLRGALWFNFGTA
+588 SGLRGAMWFSFGTA
-602 MAGFLVVAVM
+602 IAGFLVVAAC
-612 FRGTGKVGK
+612 FRGTGKVGG

>member
-1 MSRLIT
+1 
-7 FSVVI
+7 
-12 GPTIVCCILLL
+12 
-23 MPLLDDDHLLDRTRI
+23 
-38 SLVCP
+38 
-43 GVEDPG
+43 
-49 HIMSNTTSNEKHQPA
+49 MSNTATNEKHQPVSNSAPVEIA
-64 SNATPVGITSDIED
+64 SDTID
-78 DRKKSRDDCSDVQ
+78 DRKKSQDDCSDGHG
-91 DIEDDASR
+91 IEDGASR
-99 PSKEATSRTEPG
+99 HSKEAHTRIHPEPLDG
-111 DVDSDP
+111 DL
-117 EKADGTPMERSI
+117 EKADGTPAERTV

-140 RAVALVVTLT
+140 RAIALVITLT

-155 NTMSNQAVVIIL
+155 NTLSNQAVVIIL
-167 PTIGRDLDIPAARQ
+167 PTIGRDLNIPAARQ

-201 IADVVGKKSVFVLG
+201 IADVIGKKKVFIWG
-215 SAWVCL
+215 SA
-221 TTLVCPF
+221 
-228 VPDEIGFD
+228 
-236 VFRGLQGLGAAANV
+236 
-250 PTAIGILGV
+250 
-259 TFPPGKAKNY
+259 
-269 AFATYSSGAPL
+269 SGAPL

-288 GGVVGE
+288 GGVVGQ
-294 YASWRWVLWILAIL
+294 YASWQWVLWILAIL
-308 AAMITIAGHFV
+308 AAMITVAGHFV
-319 IPQPK
+319 VPQPK
-324 PRSQPMDLRHSVD
+324 PRTQPMDLKNAVD
-337 WTGGATVTIAILV
+337 WAGGATVTVAILV

-368 PVLIVLSFLLLAAFV
+368 PVLIVISFVLLAAFV
-383 MWQMYLEK
+383 MWQIYLEQ
-391 KTTRRP
+391 KTARRP

-417 TFFGAFSNYLIFATY
+417 SFFAAFSNYLVFATY

-447 RFLPTGIVGII
+447 RFIPTGVVGVV
-458 AIFIVSQLLSKVKV
+458 AIFIVSQILSKVKV
-472 YYILMWGMM
+472 YYILMWGML
-481 CCAVACLLFA
+481 CCAIACLLFA

-521 LLLFIAQSLPKE
+521 LLLFTAQSLPKE

-549 RAISLAICT
+549 RAIGLAICT

-569 STRSSAVTGEGSVG
+569 SGPAAVTGEGSIG

-588 SGLRGALWFNFGTA
+588 SGLRGAMWFSFGTA
-602 MAGFLVVAVM
+602 MVGFFVVAAL

>member
-1 MSRLIT
+1 MVY
-7 FSVVI
+7 F
-12 GPTIVCCILLL
+12 
-23 MPLLDDDHLLDRTRI
+23 
-38 SLVCP
+38 P
-43 GVEDPG
+43 GVESYVG
-49 HIMSNTTSNEKHQPA
+49 QIMSNTTTNEKNQSS
-64 SNATPVGITSDIED
+64 SNAAPVEISSNTID
-78 DRKKSRDDCSDVQ
+78 DRKKSRDEYSDAQ
-91 DIEDDASR
+91 DIEDGISR
-99 PSKEATSRTEPG
+99 HSKEAHAQI
-111 DVDSDP
+111 DSGNLDDDL
-117 EKADGTPMERSI
+117 EKANGTPVERTVTS
-129 TTGSQMPMSKA
+129 GSQMPMSKA
-140 RAVALVVTLT
+140 RAIALVITLT

-155 NTMSNQAVVIIL
+155 NTLSNQAVVIIL

-201 IADVVGKKSVFVLG
+201 IADVIGKKKVFIWG

-228 VPDEIGFD
+228 IPNEIGFD

-288 GGVVGE
+288 GGVVGQ
-294 YASWRWVLWILAIL
+294 YASWQWVLWILAIL
-308 AAMITIAGHFV
+308 AAMITVAGHFV

-324 PRSQPMDLRHSVD
+324 PRTQPMDLKNAVD
-337 WTGGATVTIAILV
+337 WAGGATVTVAILV

-368 PVLIVLSFLLLAAFV
+368 PVLIVISFILLAAFV
-383 MWQMYLEK
+383 MWQVYLEK

-417 TFFGAFSNYLIFATY
+417 TFFAAFSNYLVFATY

-447 RFLPTGIVGII
+447 RFIPTGVVGVV
-458 AIFIVSQLLSKVKV
+458 AIFIVSQILSKVKV
-472 YYILMWGMM
+472 YYILMWGML
-481 CCAVACLLFA
+481 CCAIACLLFA

-521 LLLFIAQSLPKE
+521 LLLFTAQSLPKE

-549 RAISLAICT
+549 RAIGLAICT
-558 AIQVAVQESKE
+558 AVQVAIQESKE
-569 STRSSAVTGEGSVG
+569 SGPSAVTGEGSIG

-588 SGLRGALWFNFGTA
+588 SGLRGAMWFSFGTA
-602 MAGFLVVAVM
+602 MVGFFVVAAL

>member
-1 MSRLIT
+1 
-7 FSVVI
+7 
-12 GPTIVCCILLL
+12 
-23 MPLLDDDHLLDRTRI
+23 
-38 SLVCP
+38 
-43 GVEDPG
+43 
-49 HIMSNTTSNEKHQPA
+49 MSNTTTNEKHQPVPNTAPVEIA
-64 SNATPVGITSDIED
+64 SDTTD
-78 DRKKSRDDCSDVQ
+78 DRKKSRDDYSDAH
-91 DIEDDASR
+91 DIEDEISR
-99 PSKEATSRTEPG
+99 HSKEPRSCIDPG
-111 DVDSDP
+111 TIDGDI
-117 EKADGTPMERSI
+117 EKADGTPVERTV

-140 RAVALVVTLT
+140 RAIALVVTLT

-201 IADVVGKKSVFVLG
+201 IADVIGKKKVFIWG

-228 VPDEIGFD
+228 IPSEIGFD

-288 GGVVGE
+288 GGVVGQ
-294 YASWRWVLWILAIL
+294 YASWQWVLWILAIL
-308 AAMITIAGHFV
+308 AAMITVAGHFV

-324 PRSQPMDLRHSVD
+324 PRTQPMDLKNAVD
-337 WTGGATVTIAILV
+337 WAGGATVTVAILV

-368 PVLIVLSFLLLAAFV
+368 PVLIVISFILLAAFV
-383 MWQMYLEK
+383 MWQIYLEK
-391 KTTRRP
+391 KTARRP
-397 LMKISMFKDYKISAA
+397 LMKISMFKDSKISAA

-417 TFFGAFSNYLIFATY
+417 TFFAAFSNYLVFATY

-447 RFLPTGIVGII
+447 RFIPTGVVGVV
-458 AIFIVSQLLSKVKV
+458 AIFIVSQILSKVKV
-472 YYILMWGMM
+472 YYILMWGML

-521 LLLFIAQSLPKE
+521 LLLFTAQSLPKE

-549 RAISLAICT
+549 RAIGLAICT
-558 AIQVAVQESKE
+558 AVQVSVQESKE
-569 STRSSAVTGEGSVG
+569 SGSSAVTGEGSIG

-588 SGLRGALWFNFGTA
+588 SGLRGAMWFSFGTA
-602 MAGFLVVAVM
+602 IAGFFVVAAM

>member
-1 MSRLIT
+1 
-7 FSVVI
+7 
-12 GPTIVCCILLL
+12 
-23 MPLLDDDHLLDRTRI
+23 
-38 SLVCP
+38 
-43 GVEDPG
+43 
-49 HIMSNTTSNEKHQPA
+49 MSNSTANEKHQPV
-64 SNATPVGITSDIED
+64 SNSTPVEIASDTID
-78 DRKKSRDDCSDVQ
+78 DRKKSRDDFSEGHSV
-91 DIEDDASR
+91 EDGTSR
-99 PSKEATSRTEPG
+99 HSKEAHAQI
-111 DVDSDP
+111 DP
-117 EKADGTPMERSI
+117 ESLEGDLERADGAPAERTV

-140 RAVALVVTLT
+140 RAIALVITLT

-155 NTMSNQAVVIIL
+155 NTLSNQAVVIIL

-201 IADVVGKKSVFVLG
+201 IADVIGKKKVFIWG

-228 VPDEIGFD
+228 IPSEIGFD

-288 GGVVGE
+288 GGVVGQ
-294 YASWRWVLWILAIL
+294 YASWQWVLWILAIL
-308 AAMITIAGHFV
+308 AAMITVAGHFV
-319 IPQPK
+319 VPQPK
-324 PRSQPMDLRHSVD
+324 PRTQSMDLKNAVD
-337 WTGGATVTIAILV
+337 WAGGATVTVAILV

-368 PVLIVLSFLLLAAFV
+368 PVLIVISVILLAAFV
-383 MWQMYLEK
+383 MWQIYLEQ

-397 LMKISMFKDYKISAA
+397 LMKISMFRDYKISAA

-417 TFFGAFSNYLIFATY
+417 SFFAAFSNYLVFATY

-447 RFLPTGIVGII
+447 RFIPTGVVGVV
-458 AIFIVSQLLSKVKV
+458 AIFIVSQILSKVKV
-472 YYILMWGMM
+472 YYILMWGML
-481 CCAVACLLFA
+481 CCAIACLLFA

-521 LLLFIAQSLPKE
+521 LLLFTAQSLPKE

-549 RAISLAICT
+549 RAIGLAICT
-558 AIQVAVQESKE
+558 AVQVSVQESKG
-569 STRSSAVTGEGSVG
+569 SGSSAVTGEGSIG

-588 SGLRGALWFNFGTA
+588 SGLRGAMWFSFGTA
-602 MAGFLVVAVM
+602 MVGFFVVAAL

>member
-1 MSRLIT
+1 
-7 FSVVI
+7 
-12 GPTIVCCILLL
+12 
-23 MPLLDDDHLLDRTRI
+23 
-38 SLVCP
+38 
-43 GVEDPG
+43 
-49 HIMSNTTSNEKHQPA
+49 MSNQSRDEQRQPA
-64 SNATPVGITSDIED
+64 TREITQPETIE
-78 DRKKSRDDCSDVQ
+78 DRKKSDASSYDVHN
-91 DIEDDASR
+91 DIEDGYSR
-99 PSKEATSRTEPG
+99 DSKEANSHIEPSRQ
-111 DVDSDP
+111 DDDP
-117 EKADGTPMERSI
+117 EKADGSPMER
-129 TTGSQMPMSKA
+129 TTSSLPMSKA
-140 RAVALVVTLT
+140 RSIALVITLT

-201 IADVVGKKSVFVLG
+201 IADVCGKRTVFIWG

-228 VPDEIGFD
+228 IPSEIGFD
-236 VFRGLQGLGAAANV
+236 IFRGLQGLGAAANV

-288 GGVVGE
+288 GGVVGQ

-308 AAMITIAGHFV
+308 AAMVTVAGHFV
-319 IPQPK
+319 IPMPK
-324 PRSQPMDLRHSVD
+324 PRTEPMDLKNSVD
-337 WTGGATVTIAILV
+337 WAGGATITVSILV

-368 PVLIVLSFLLLAAFV
+368 PVLIILSFLLLAAFV
-383 MWQMYLEK
+383 LWQMYLEK
-391 KTTRRP
+391 KTSRRP
-397 LMKISMFKDYKISAA
+397 LMKISMFKDPKISAA

-417 TFFGAFSNYLIFATY
+417 AFFGAFSNFLVFAT
-432 FYQEF
+432 FYYQDYS
-437 EGRSTIQTTL
+437 GLNAIQTTL
-447 RFLPTGIVGII
+447 RFLPTGVVGII
-458 AIFIVSQLLSKVKV
+458 AIFIVSQILSRVKV
-472 YYILMWGMM
+472 HYILMWGMI
-481 CCAVACLLFA
+481 CCAIACLLFA
-491 VPIPVGTTYWAFG
+491 VPIPPHTTYWAFG

-515 DALFPA
+515 DALFPS

-549 RAISLAICT
+549 RAIGLAICT

-569 STRSSAVTGEGSVG
+569 SSESSSAAVSGEGSVG
-583 NLAYL
+583 NHAYL

-602 MAGFLVVAVM
+602 MAGFVVVALF